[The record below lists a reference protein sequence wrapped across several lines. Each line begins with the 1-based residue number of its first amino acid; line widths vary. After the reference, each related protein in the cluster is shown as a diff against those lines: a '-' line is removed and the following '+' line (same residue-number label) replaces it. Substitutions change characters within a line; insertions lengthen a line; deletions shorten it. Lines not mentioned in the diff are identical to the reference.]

1 MNNNINK
8 MENYFNKGSSRTP
21 LIYFDS
27 NQGSLE
33 IKGRSIPENS
43 TEFYK
48 PLNEFIDSYLLLEK
62 PNTVV
67 TVFLD
72 YFNTN
77 SLKCIFNIFKQ
88 LESLMTKG
96 CSVTINW
103 NYEDGDEDML
113 ECGKDFQ
120 SVLKIPFVMN
130 KITTSLSA

>member
-1 MNNNINK
+1 